1 MIEII
6 FDFEG
11 IKTEYELFR
20 MAYIKILNIDMPKNP
35 INGKYAVWDAFRDD
49 FSDIFDKVPD
59 DDYVYKDNDEW
70 GWADYRDYKE
80 CVEEWSKI
88 GPKDENGKK
97 GDMKLVFK
105 NFYPFLKKH
114 TTIATT
120 FLEIILRWVHPSNMP
135 LKEGEFKDWYSMTV
149 CIEG

>member
-1 MIEII
+1 MIEVVI
-6 FDFEG
+6 DFSG
-11 IKTEYELFR
+11 IKTQEELVLYTR
-20 MAYIKILNIDMPKNP
+20 KKLGLPYKNRR
-35 INGKYAVWDAFRDD
+35 GYWDAFSDD
-49 FSDIFDKVPD
+49 FSDIFNKVPD

-105 NFYPFLKKH
+105 NFYPFLKEH

-120 FLEIILRWVHPSNMP
+120 FLEIILRWVHPSNIP
-135 LKEGEFKDWYSMTV
+135 PKEGEFKDWYSMIV

>member
-1 MIEII
+1 MIEVAI
-6 FDFEG
+6 DFKK
-11 IKTEYELFR
+11 IKTQHDLFSLVS
-20 MAYIKILNIDMPKNP
+20 KKLNLPWKDYWNP
-35 INGKYAVWDAFRDD
+35 VWDAFRDN
-49 FSDIFDKVPD
+49 FSDIFAKVPD

-80 CVEEWSKI
+80 CVEEWSEI

-105 NFYPFLKKH
+105 NFYPFLKEH

-120 FLEIILRWVHPSNMP
+120 FLEIILRWVHPSNISP
-135 LKEGEFKDWYSMTV
+135 KEGEFKDWYSMIV

>member
-1 MIEII
+1 MIEVVI
-6 FDFEG
+6 DFSG
-11 IKTEYELFR
+11 IKTQEELVLYAR
-20 MAYIKILNIDMPKNP
+20 KKLALPYINRR
-35 INGKYAVWDAFRDD
+35 GYWDAFRDD

-80 CVEEWSKI
+80 CVEEWSEI